1 MHPKL
6 SGSHDSVHIFSSNLI
21 NPALSASLAS
31 VELRIRFKL
40 TLTTLTSECLLPSA
54 TSLSLHST
62 THRRMP
68 PTFSHFSL
76 LAFHHPQVN
85 ASYFQP
91 LLSPCIPPPTSEC
104 LLLSATSLS
113 LHSNT
118 TPSAT
123 FGAWVNR
130 FSHTQC
136 SALASSCALHSAG
149 PEEWN

>member
-40 TLTTLTSECLLPSA
+40 TLTTLTSESLLPSA

-62 THRRMP
+62 THKRMP

-76 LAFHHPQVN
+76 LAFHHPQAN
-85 ASYFQP
+85 ASYLQP
-91 LLSPCIPPPTSEC
+91 LLSPCIPPPCSLQPLGHGSTGLATHNVALSRALVHSI
-104 LLLSATSLS
+104 LLALRNGSDY
-113 LHSNT
+113 
-118 TPSAT
+118 
-123 FGAWVNR
+123 
-130 FSHTQC
+130 QC
-136 SALASSCALHSAG
+136 FQNS
-149 PEEWN
+149 